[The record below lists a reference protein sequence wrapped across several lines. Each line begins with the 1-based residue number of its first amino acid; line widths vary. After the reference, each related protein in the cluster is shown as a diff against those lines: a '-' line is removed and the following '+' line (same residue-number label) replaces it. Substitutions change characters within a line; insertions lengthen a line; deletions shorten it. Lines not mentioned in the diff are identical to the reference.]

1 MRFDKIVIEGPNNVG
16 KSTLIKAI
24 QKMFPEYEVEHVTE
38 KCPNTYSFYN
48 SLLSTEEPMIFD
60 RLHLGEMVYPGLF
73 ERESNLTGKEFE
85 ELCRNHGNHTLIVLL
100 DADYDFIIRACEN
113 KNEYFDFP
121 LVEEEKF
128 RFYELGQQMMNMKC
142 SNLNFIKLKNH
153 WDEETKSI
161 IVGKVVGAICG

>member
-1 MRFDKIVIEGPNNVG
+1 MRFDKIIIEGPNNVG

-38 KCPNTYSFYN
+38 KCPNTYDFYD

-60 RLHLGEMVYPGLF
+60 RLHLGEMVYPKLF
-73 ERESNLTGKEFE
+73 ERESNLNKEEFA
-85 ELCRNHGNHTLIVLL
+85 ELCKNHGKHTLIVLL

-113 KNEYFDFP
+113 KNECFDFKV
-121 LVEEEKF
+121 VEKEKLM
-128 RFYELGQQMMNMKC
+128 FYELGQQMLKMTDW
-142 SNLNFIKLKNH
+142 NLNFIKLKNH

>member
-38 KCPNTYSFYN
+38 KCPNDYNFYN

-73 ERESNLTGKEFE
+73 ERESNLTGDEFV

-100 DADYDFIIRACEN
+100 DADYDFIIRACEK

-121 LVEEEKF
+121 VVEEEKF
-128 RFYELGQQMMNMKC
+128 RFYELGQQMMNIKG